1 MSQIPAT
8 PSEQARI
15 RKERREAK
23 IRAGGAARINK
34 ITGLGG
40 GFKKAEDTNP
50 TKHPILHPDP
60 EEGDIS
66 KYDNVPA
73 NFQNCSEG
81 NSSSTTSFLNS
92 EDALRSLMPEFNT
105 MNASIRNDYN
115 HFLASSNGASPTCS
129 TALPENPMMKAL
141 QQAMGSV
148 ATEGPGGLPTVPDL
162 SSQESATTVTPHTSL
177 WRIIHALCAIAISTY
192 IALTTKFTGTRF
204 ERERSTLENNNI
216 HGEQILNSSSF
227 YFFYLFLTVEVVLL
241 TSRYYFD
248 RENTVP
254 GGIVDI
260 LTRFLQEPIRGYF
273 LLAMRYIAI
282 LTTVGRDAMVCV
294 FVLGSF
300 SWWNAKSVV

>member
-1 MSQIPAT
+1 MSQIPET

-40 GFKKAEDTNP
+40 GLKKAEDSNP
-50 TKHPILHPDP
+50 TKHSILHPDP
-60 EEGDIS
+60 EEDDIS
-66 KYDNVPA
+66 KYNNVPA
-73 NFQNCSEG
+73 NFQNRREE
-81 NSSSTTSFLNS
+81 NSSSISSFLNS
-92 EDALRSLMPEFNT
+92 EDALRSLMPEFNA
-105 MNASIRNDYN
+105 MNTSLPNDYN
-115 HFLASSNGASPTCS
+115 HFLASSNGMSPMDG
-129 TALPENPMMKAL
+129 TALPENPIMKVL

-148 ATEGPGGLPTVPDL
+148 PTEGPRGLPTMPDL
-162 SSQESATTVTPHTSL
+162 SSQESATNINPHTRL

-204 ERERSTLENNNI
+204 ERENSTFEHSNVY
-216 HGEQILNSSSF
+216 GEQTLNLSSF

-241 TSRYYFD
+241 SSRYYFD
-248 RENTVP
+248 RENTVS
-254 GGIVDI
+254 GGIMDM

-273 LLAMRYIAI
+273 LLAMRYLAI

-300 SWWNAKSVV
+300 SWWKSKSVV